1 MDKVFF
7 EEIFK
12 LNSARYFEEWKELLR
27 FKSVSTDPSGNDECL
42 KCAHYLEKQL
52 GKLGFKAE
60 LIETPGKPLVFAERR
75 AAANA
80 QTVLFYGHYDVQPPD
95 PLELWETPPFEPTLK
110 DGRIYARGAED
121 NKGQLH
127 YVLKALD
134 ALIEKQ
140 MLNCNVKVVLEG
152 EEECGSGGLSAVLS
166 KIAARLSADVL
177 MVCDTGS
184 PHPDYATITMGLRG
198 IIHLEATLRGPNRDL
213 HSGVHGG
220 VVKNPAA
227 QLARLVASLHDDAGK
242 VAVSGFYDGVLEP
255 ASEDRKLANQM
266 PFSAEAYA
274 EAIGVAPSGGEAGFS
289 VSERRGFRPT
299 LEVNGIF
306 GGYTGAGTK
315 TIIPSHAT
323 VKLTARLVRGQDPEE
338 VFKAISKHLREHAPK
353 DLSLQINENSEGTS
367 AFSLSSASEVIA
379 RARTALEGLCSAGT
393 LLMWEGASIPIVPAL
408 AQAAKAEPLLVGFG
422 LEEDRIHAPNESF
435 SLEQY
440 RHGFLYACRFLSSF
454 SHSTPK

>member
-1 MDKVFF
+1 MDKLFF

-12 LNSARYFEEWKELLR
+12 ENSARYFEEWKELLR

-42 KCAHYLEKQL
+42 KCARYLENQL
-52 GKLGFKAE
+52 NKLGFSSE
-60 LIETPGKPLVFAERR
+60 LIDTPGKPLVFGERIKFDG
-75 AAANA
+75 APC
-80 QTVLFYGHYDVQPPD
+80 VLFYGHYDVQPPD
-95 PLELWETPPFEPTLK
+95 PLDLWDTPPFEPTLK

-127 YVLKALD
+127 YVLKAID
-134 ALIEKQ
+134 ALIESKR
-140 MLNCNVKVVLEG
+140 LNCNLKIVLEG
-152 EEECGSGGLSAVLS
+152 EEECGSGGLSAVLA
-166 KIAARLSADVL
+166 KISPRLKADVL

-220 VVKNPAA
+220 IVKNPAA
-227 QLARLVASLHDDAGK
+227 QLARLVASLHNDQGK
-242 VAVSGFYDGVLEP
+242 VAVAGFYDGVVEP
-255 ASEDRKLANQM
+255 SEEDRKLANQM
-266 PFSAEAYA
+266 PFSAQAYKDT
-274 EAIGVAPSGGEAGFS
+274 IGVDPSGGEAGYS
-289 VSERRGFRPT
+289 VCERRGFRPT

-315 TIIPSHAT
+315 TIIPSQAS
-323 VKLTARLVRGQDPEE
+323 VKLTARLVRAQQPEA
-338 VFKAISKHLREHAPK
+338 VFKAVCQHLRQHAPK
-353 DLSLQINENSEGTS
+353 DLELQINENSEGAA
-367 AFSLSSASEVIA
+367 AFSLSSDSKVIA
-379 RARTALEGLCSAGT
+379 RARLALDGICRAGT

-408 AQAAKAEPLLVGFG
+408 AAAAKAEPLLVGFG
-422 LEEDRIHAPNESF
+422 LEDDRIHAPNESF

-454 SHSTPK
+454 AD